1 MKTVYIETSVISY
14 LTAKP
19 SDNLVASAWQK
30 TTTDWWETQR
40 PRFKLYTSQLVI
52 EEASQGDHDAAAR
65 RLDALRKIP
74 LLKTADAAVA
84 LAKTFLEQG
93 ALPAK
98 AIDDAM
104 HIALAAVHEIDYL
117 LTWNCRHIDNAETKP
132 VIRNICITQ
141 GISCPE
147 ICTPSELMGVEQ

>member
-1 MKTVYIETSVISY
+1 MKTIYIETSIVSY

-30 TTTDWWETQR
+30 TTIDWWETQR
-40 PRFKLYTSQLVI
+40 SRFTLYTSQLVI
-52 EEASQGDHDAAAR
+52 EEASQGDPAAAKR
-65 RLDALRKIP
+65 RLEALRKIP
-74 LLKTADAAVA
+74 LLKTTDAAVA
-84 LAKTFLEQG
+84 LAKSFLKQG
-93 ALPAK
+93 AMPAK

-104 HIALAAVHEIDYL
+104 HIALAAVHELDYL

-132 VIRNICITQ
+132 VIRSICIAQ
-141 GISCPE
+141 GTPCPE

>member
-1 MKTVYIETSVISY
+1 MKTVYIETSIVSY

-30 TTTDWWETQR
+30 TTIDWWETQR
-40 PRFKLYTSQLVI
+40 SRFKLYTSQLVI
-52 EEASQGDHDAAAR
+52 EEASQGDHAAAMR
-65 RLDALRKIP
+65 RVSVLRKIP
-74 LLKTADAAVA
+74 LLKTTDAAIA
-84 LAKTFLEQG
+84 LAKLFLEHG

-104 HIALAAVHEIDYL
+104 HIALAAVHELDYL

-132 VIRNICITQ
+132 VIRSICITQ
-141 GISCPE
+141 DITCPE